1 MKTTRAS
8 AFLFGALLSSL
19 AAAAGAQVPMISV
32 DPTACLP
39 AEDNGVITA
48 KVSPE
53 VGGTLVRLYF
63 RWKDRGDNYFV
74 PMVGKGGGRYWT
86 VLPKP
91 ERRNEMVEY
100 YGAVVNAEG
109 KEISRSKV
117 AMVTVKDRN
126 DCKLPLTE
134 KELGLAENLVIGET
148 VQPQNRR
155 SVLGFL
161 CDGIVSRIDASGVLR
176 ADNLCRTCV
185 VAFWQKRAVFG
196 PLFTTTAIVTDED
209 PNPSPA
215 SP

>member
-1 MKTTRAS
+1 MKTTR
-8 AFLFGALLSSL
+8 FTPLFGALFFAL

-48 KVSPE
+48 KVVPE
-53 VGGTLVRLYF
+53 VGGSLVRLYF

-74 PMVGKGGGRYWT
+74 PMTGKGNGRYWT

-91 ERRNEMVEY
+91 ERRNEMIEY
-100 YGAVVNAEG
+100 YGAVVTADG

-117 AMVTVKDRN
+117 ALVTVKDRS

-161 CDGIVSRIDASGVLR
+161 CDGIVSRIDARGVMH

-215 SP
+215 VP